1 MRLLDPVPDD
11 RRPTRLLLLL
21 AGLVLYGFSSGL
33 MLEAGLGQMPWAVLH
48 QGLSRTFG
56 LSIGT
61 WTIAVGVLVLL
72 AWVPLRQRPGLG
84 TLANVLVLGLAL
96 DATLALVPTPSTL
109 TVRVPLLLVGI
120 VLNGVATGA
129 YIGAGLGAGPRDGLS
144 TGLAARGLSLR
155 VVRTS
160 IELGVL
166 GVGWALGGNVGVGTV
181 LYAATIGVLTH
192 ATIPALRLR
201 TRVPVEA

>member
-1 MRLLDPVPDD
+1 MPPD

-21 AGLVLYGFSSGL
+21 AGLLLYGFSSGL
-33 MLEAGLGQMPWAVLH
+33 MLQAGLGQMPWAVLH
-48 QGLSRTFG
+48 QGLSRTLG

-61 WTIAVGVLVLL
+61 WTIAVGVVVLL
-72 AWVPLRQRPGLG
+72 AWVPLRLRPGVG
-84 TLANVLVLGLAL
+84 TLGNVLVLGLAL
-96 DATLALVPTPSTL
+96 DATLALVPAPATL
-109 TVRVPLLLVGI
+109 PVRVPLLLMGV
-120 VLNGVATGA
+120 VLNAVATGA

-166 GVGWALGGNVGVGTV
+166 GLGWALGGNVGVGTV
-181 LYAATIGVLTH
+181 LYAAAIGALTH
-192 ATIPALRLR
+192 RTIPALRLHE
-201 TRVPVEA
+201 RVPARV